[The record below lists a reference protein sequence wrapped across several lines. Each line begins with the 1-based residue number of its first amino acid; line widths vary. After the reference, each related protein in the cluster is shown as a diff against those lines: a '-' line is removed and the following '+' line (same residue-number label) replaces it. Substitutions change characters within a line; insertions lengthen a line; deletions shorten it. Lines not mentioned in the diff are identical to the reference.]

1 MSARVQPVT
10 VRIALYDGDQQIS
23 NAEVVSFD
31 SISKNMEQWKK
42 EVWLTLANKSF
53 NPQKTYTLIVRDID
67 DELDRIPPHPVN
79 ISLAF
84 ENDF

>member
-1 MSARVQPVT
+1 
-10 VRIALYDGDQQIS
+10 
-23 NAEVVSFD
+23 
-31 SISKNMEQWKK
+31 MEQWKK